1 MENKIDAILQ
11 PGEVVKWSG
20 RPQDVKLMEAPYGA
34 SFIIR
39 VIIAAILLAGGFYFT
54 GPGRGET
61 ADPMQATVM
70 LCICVIVALYLVIDP
85 IVVAIKVGKK
95 STYYITDRRVI
106 ACFTKGA
113 HEMTVKTRDIAEL
126 NEVTVD
132 KLSTG
137 NSTIYFG
144 KKTDRAARLSRTQDA
159 RTDAQNKEDG
169 TPLMFYSVPNAQDAL
184 SALPAGLC
192 R

>member
-20 RPQDVKLMEAPYGA
+20 RPQDVKLMDGPFGT

-39 VIIAAILLAGGFYFT
+39 VIVALILVAGSAYLC

-61 ADPMQATVM
+61 ADPLQATGL
-70 LCICVIVALYLVIDP
+70 LCICIIVASDLVVDP
-85 IVVAIKVGKK
+85 LLVANRVGKK
-95 STYYITDRRVI
+95 ATYYITDRRVI
-106 ACFTKGA
+106 ACFAKGSND
-113 HEMTVKTRDIAEL
+113 MTVKTRDISDL
-126 NEVTVD
+126 KEVTVD
-132 KLSTG
+132 KLSNG
-137 NSTIYFG
+137 NSVIYLG
-144 KKTDRAARLSRTQDA
+144 KKSRRAARLARTQEVFS
-159 RTDAQNKEDG
+159 DAQNKEDG
-169 TPLMFYSVPNAQDAL
+169 IPLMFYSVPNVQEAL